1 MASNIKKNYSASI
14 KGIVGI
20 DDNKI
25 VVEVEDSAEPIV
37 LADFIDDFLDKPNVK
52 ITISYG
58 EEL

>member
-14 KGIVGI
+14 KGIISV

-25 VVEVEDSAEPIV
+25 MIEVEDSAEPII
-37 LADFIDDFLDKPNVK
+37 LAEFIDDFFDKPDVK